1 MATTTNRIVH
11 QTSTEQAR
19 QRDTRLRAMRAI
31 AAAPKPVDWRA
42 YFWMGDDTDTT
53 QTEAQA

>member
-1 MATTTNRIVH
+1 MATTTSRIVY

-19 QRDTRLRAMRAI
+19 QRATRLRAMRAI

-42 YFWMGDDTDTT
+42 YFWMGDEPT
-53 QTEAQA
+53 QKES